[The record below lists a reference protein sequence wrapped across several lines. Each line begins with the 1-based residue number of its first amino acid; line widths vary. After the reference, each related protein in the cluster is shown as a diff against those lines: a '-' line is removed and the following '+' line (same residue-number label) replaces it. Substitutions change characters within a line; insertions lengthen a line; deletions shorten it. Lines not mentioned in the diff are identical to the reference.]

1 MAERRTFS
9 RRIIESGRMMKL
21 PAKVQLLYVHL
32 CMNADDDG
40 VVEAF
45 TVLPMLGAAEK
56 ELQCLEDKG
65 FIRILNEDLV
75 CFIVDWVENNPTRGD
90 RIKPSVYRD
99 LLMEKVPEARLQ
111 NVRER
116 ADKRKNGTPNGRQMD
131 VQWTTNGR
139 PMDAKWTSNGQQTDV
154 QRTPDGR
161 PRDVHGTSNGR
172 TKEGPS
178 SDSSL
183 PENERKE
190 PTLSS
195 RVCVPKESTPEGQE
209 HGSASWITPPTPK
222 EVRDYFAASGLRG
235 DPQAFFD
242 TRASV
247 GWIDA
252 LGRKIT
258 DWRASARK
266 WASQENLKAPPIG
279 RASPQREKPRDYDG
293 SYDAEQMTEVTI

>member
-1 MAERRTFS
+1 MAERRSFS
-9 RRIIESGRMMKL
+9 RMIIESGRMMKL
-21 PAKVQLLYVHL
+21 PAKAQLLYVHL

-56 ELQCLEDKG
+56 DLQCLEDKG
-65 FIRILNEDLV
+65 FIRILDEDLV
-75 CFIVDWVENNPTRGD
+75 CFITDWVENNPTRGD
-90 RIKPSVYRD
+90 RIKPSIYRD
-99 LLMEKVPEARLQ
+99 LLMEKVPDARLQ
-111 NVRER
+111 TVRAR
-116 ADKRKNGTPNGRQMD
+116 ADRKARGTSM
-131 VQWTTNGR
+131 
-139 PMDAKWTSNGQQTDV
+139 GQQTDV
-154 QRTPDGR
+154 HGTSMGRPMDSNGTTNGR

-195 RVCVPKESTPEGQE
+195 RVCVPKESTPKQQGHE
-209 HGSASWITPPTPK
+209 SASWVDPPSAK

-235 DPQAFFD
+235 DPQVFFD
-242 TRASV
+242 TRSSV

-252 LGRKIT
+252 VGRKIT

-266 WASQENLKAPPIG
+266 WASEENKRPSPIG
-279 RASPQREKPRDYDG
+279 RASGQREKPRDYDG

>member
-9 RRIIESGRMMKL
+9 RKIIEGGRMMKL
-21 PAKVQLLYVHL
+21 PVKAQLLYVHL

-40 VVEAF
+40 IVEAF
-45 TVLPMLGAAEK
+45 AVLSMLGAADK
-56 ELQCLEDKG
+56 DLQSLEEKG

-75 CFIVDWVENNPTRGD
+75 CFISDWLENNPARSD
-90 RIKPSVYRD
+90 RIKPSIYRD

-111 NVRER
+111 TVRER
-116 ADKRKNGTPNGRQMD
+116 ADRKARGTFM
-131 VQWTTNGR
+131 
-139 PMDAKWTSNGQQTDV
+139 GQQTDV
-154 QRTPDGR
+154 HGTSTGRPMDNNGTTNGR
-161 PRDVHGTSNGR
+161 PRDVHITSTGTSNGHA
-172 TKEGPS
+172 KEAPS

-183 PENERKE
+183 LENERKD
-190 PTLSS
+190 PSLPMG
-195 RVCVPKESTPEGQE
+195 VMYPKESTPKQQ
-209 HGSASWITPPTPK
+209 GSESVSWIDPPSIK
-222 EVRDYFAASGLRG
+222 EVRDYFAASGLKG

-247 GWIDA
+247 GWIDG

-266 WASQENLKAPPIG
+266 WASGENYKPSPTG

-293 SYDAEQMTEVTI
+293 SYDAARMTEVRI